1 MSVMKLYIQ
10 DNSGNRYESTVEPG
24 TTIGNIAA
32 DFFEAMEWGQQ
43 EEATGGQRAVAEI
56 FDPQTD
62 KYTRLRPDQT
72 VEEAKIPADA
82 ILRIYAESVA
92 GSGAVDPRRRLAQL
106 KTDKNEMEKL
116 VADNPAIRFIT
127 DGKDIPSLYTV
138 TFRCK
143 SFIGPP
149 IKEGGRPETGDQH
162 RVSIYLSTEYP
173 REAPLLNW
181 ETPIFHP
188 NVGAD
193 GQVCLGQLLTKYL
206 PGMGLRRVVL
216 MVDEML
222 HWRNYDMLGA
232 FNIEAAQWAYHP
244 DNWGYIEEI
253 GGIGFNIPYSSLIDP
268 DNWGDTEKADALF
281 KGVEQPEHL
290 LQQWYK
296 ENQRPR
302 IQFDRVNKS

>member
-1 MSVMKLYIQ
+1 MPVLKLYIQ
-10 DNSGNRYESTVEPG
+10 DTSGNKYESSVEPG

-32 DFFEAMEWGQQ
+32 DFFEAMEWEQQ
-43 EEATGGQRAVAEI
+43 GEASGGQRAVAEI
-56 FDPQTD
+56 YDPKKDT
-62 KYTRLRPDQT
+62 YMRLRPDQT
-72 VEEAKIPADA
+72 VEEANIPADA

-92 GSGAVDPRRRLAQL
+92 GGGAVDPRRRLAQL

-116 VADNPAIRFIT
+116 VANNSAISFTT

-149 IKEGGRPETGDQH
+149 NKEGGRPETGDLH
-162 RVSIYLSTEYP
+162 RITIYLSTEYP
-173 REAPLLNW
+173 REAPLLTW
-181 ETPIFHP
+181 ETPVFHP
-188 NVGAD
+188 NVGLE
-193 GQVCLGQLLTKYL
+193 GQVCLGQLLKQYL
-206 PGMGLRRVVL
+206 PGMGLRGVV
-216 MVDEML
+216 MMIDEML

-232 FNIEAAQWAYHP
+232 FNQEAAQWAYHP

-268 DNWGDTEKADALF
+268 QNWGDTDKENALF
-281 KGVEQPEHL
+281 KDIEQPEHL

-296 ENQRPR
+296 EKLRPR